1 MTYPQL
7 KFRVELPDGTT
18 SENSHQSDQG
28 SDKNNAAGSGSAR
41 KRSGGKHQMAACS
54 ACKKKRKKCDGKYPV
69 CSGCDNSG
77 AECTIYD
84 ITTGRI
90 IPRNYIET
98 LEASIAELTDKL
110 QHSRSTIENL
120 EARLAQ
126 DHESK
131 RRKANPE
138 DSAHQPGELGPKQDY
153 PQDNQPANYK
163 NLESEIGY
171 ITLGVGAESRFM
183 GDTSAFSIAKAITNS
198 IDYYRKETRTA
209 GPFLLSG
216 ISTPPEPEE
225 FEPPFAKPSLKAA
238 QLFLSSYK
246 VIVQCQYP
254 FLEWKWVEKCF
265 HRVMESDSDDPE
277 EMFFIYM
284 IFAIGAQLSLN
295 NSRFSTLA
303 YVKVYYNKAMESIGP
318 IIEVNTIRTV
328 QAYLMISAFSQK
340 MPDGSSIWQ
349 STGLAIRTAVALG
362 LHRQPYR
369 NKDDQKLPEEARANL
384 QLRYRIFWCAYGME
398 RINGIVLGRP
408 FGISD
413 VDIDALMPTES
424 PEIAVACHVFKLR
437 RIQSSICTFVYKP
450 VAIMDSFEEIDTT
463 RVQIVLELNEWMTTF
478 PAKAQPISIFE
489 TDNWSQIS
497 YHNSMVLLLRPVVL
511 EVSKRRERSNPRL
524 LEWFKVFT
532 QSASAICMN
541 YKDLHSKGKLG
552 YTWLAMHCVFVAGL
566 SFLYCL
572 WIDTTVN
579 VLEWKRRR
587 LIYDTISACSSSL
600 YVLAERFPTA
610 SVFRDTYERI
620 ASTVLTK
627 VEDTKKGTMSVE
639 VAKDTVKSATDFTMG
654 VLNEGSIGIDQ
665 YQGYEA
671 DLKAQHPRAHCDVS
685 MQKAERGNFFKS
697 PLSSDFVYGLGDG
710 NYSYNGEGSMWEFL
724 DNTGDKFLRD
734 IYYDMENSFVT

>member
-1 MTYPQL
+1 MTYNQL
-7 KFRVELPDGTT
+7 KFRVELPEGEGFHQIDQNPHKD
-18 SENSHQSDQG
+18 NSTR
-28 SDKNNAAGSGSAR
+28 SGISK

-77 AECTIYD
+77 TECTIYD
-84 ITTGRI
+84 ITTSRI

-98 LEASIAELTDKL
+98 LEGKLAELADKL
-110 QHSRSTIENL
+110 QHSKATIEKL
-120 EARLAQ
+120 EGLLQ
-126 DHESK
+126 HNEISEGS
-131 RRKANPE
+131 PQ
-138 DSAHQPGELGPKQDY
+138 SCELPMPPTLIHKNQDY
-153 PQDNQPANYK
+153 NQHNQKYK

-198 IDYYRKETRTA
+198 IDYYKKESRTA
-209 GPFLLSG
+209 SLFTFNG

-225 FEPPFAKPSLKAA
+225 FEPPFTKPSFKAA

-265 HRVMESDSDDPE
+265 QRVMENDSEDPE

-284 IFAIGAQLSLN
+284 IFAIGAQLSSN

-303 YVKVYYNKAMESIGP
+303 YVKVYYNKAMEFIGP

-369 NKDDQKLPEEARANL
+369 NKEDQKLAEEARANL

-489 TDNWSQIS
+489 TNNWSQIS

-511 EVSKRRERSNPRL
+511 EVSKLREHSNPRL

-572 WIDTTVN
+572 WIDTTVK

-587 LIYDTISACSSSL
+587 LIYDTVSACSSSL

-620 ASTVLTK
+620 ANTVLTK
-627 VEDTKKGTMSVE
+627 VEDAK
-639 VAKDTVKSATDFTMG
+639 KDTPVKFTAQGDFTMG
-654 VLNEGSIGIDQ
+654 VLDEGSIGIDQ
-665 YQGYEA
+665 YLGYEA
-671 DLKAQHPRAHCDVS
+671 DLKAQLQSDAS
-685 MQKAERGNFFKS
+685 MTNTQRVTNSKS
-697 PLSSDFVYGLGDG
+697 PMSSDFVYGIGDG
-710 NYSYNGEGSMWEFL
+710 KYNYNGDGSMWEFL

-734 IYYDMENSFVT
+734 IYYDMENNFAEDRHEREAG